1 MARKSHLE
9 RSEGVFTT
17 LYLASALIGIALA
30 LALRA
35 SLRDIANLEL
45 KAAWVFVV
53 AAGLEGGLAYATSRG
68 LIAPSIAGPVAKT
81 LVLLVGYG
89 LGVNTHLRG
98 LWFVWLGLLCNALV
112 IFANKGHMPVSSE
125 ALYKVG
131 MESYLPKLQEQ
142 YDAVHTLM
150 TDSTPL
156 WFLAD
161 VIPVRILG
169 YTNVISLG
177 DVYLMVG
184 IVLTIV
190 SGALAAK
197 RKAQEDA
204 EIDLSF

>member
-1 MARKSHLE
+1 M
-9 RSEGVFTT
+9 
-17 LYLASALIGIALA
+17 
-30 LALRA
+30 
-35 SLRDIANLEL
+35 
-45 KAAWVFVV
+45 V
-53 AAGLEGGLAYATSRG
+53 AAGLEGSLAYATSRG

-81 LVLLVGYG
+81 LVLLLVGYG
-89 LGVNTHLRG
+89 LWVNTHLRG
-98 LWFVWLGLLCNALV
+98 LWFVGLGLLCNALV

-161 VIPVRILG
+161 VIPVRLLG

-190 SGALAAK
+190 DGALAAK